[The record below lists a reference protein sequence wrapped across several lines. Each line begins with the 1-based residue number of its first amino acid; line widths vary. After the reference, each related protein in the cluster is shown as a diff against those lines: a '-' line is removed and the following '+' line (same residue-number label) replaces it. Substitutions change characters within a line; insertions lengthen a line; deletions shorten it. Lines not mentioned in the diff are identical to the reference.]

1 MHMCAHQCVHA
12 HKSRTF
18 SSSNLIHIHT
28 QTRTYTY
35 VRAST
40 HTCACAHTH
49 IKDLFII
56 ELDPHRLRRALGG
69 QPFADASLNP
79 GYVVSG
85 ICVPPLMPHVV
96 FELYVLTPK
105 P

>member
-1 MHMCAHQCVHA
+1 MCTPVCT
-12 HKSRTF
+12 RTQIKDLF
-18 SSSNLIHIHT
+18 IIKLDPHTT